1 MTTKNQILKLLRN
14 KRSYLSTEFNVKKI
28 GIFGSYPK
36 GSLHETSD
44 IDIIVEFHS
53 PVGFKFMELTEYLE
67 SLFGKKVNILTTAGL
82 RGIRVPHVA
91 RSIEENIIYV

>member
-1 MTTKNQILKLLRN
+1 
-14 KRSYLSTEFNVKKI
+14 
-28 GIFGSYPK
+28 
-36 GSLHETSD
+36 
-44 IDIIVEFHS
+44 
-53 PVGFKFMELTEYLE
+53 MELTEYLE